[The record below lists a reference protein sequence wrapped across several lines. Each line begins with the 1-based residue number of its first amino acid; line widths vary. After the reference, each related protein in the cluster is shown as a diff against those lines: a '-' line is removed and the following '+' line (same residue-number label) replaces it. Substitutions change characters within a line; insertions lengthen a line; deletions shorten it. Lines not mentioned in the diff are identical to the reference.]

1 MKRLSFL
8 FLLFCFV
15 LALHSQNNNQY
26 QALLDS
32 ALTASSTNRFEKA
45 VNFYRQVLE
54 IDPSNVGNSLVLGNL
69 GSVYERM
76 GKIEDALDC
85 YSKAL
90 NLEPKL
96 VPVLEQRSGIYLDRG
111 EDAKALQDFNMIL
124 NQQPDNEL
132 ALLGR
137 AYLRME
143 LKMFQES
150 RMDFESL
157 LLNYPQNKKGELGM
171 AILNQKQGRFQESAE
186 LFANLIERYPTDPSL
201 YEARGNMEREA
212 RWFELALIDYE
223 EAGRLSKNDPV
234 YNVMQA
240 LVYLDQNKKKS
251 AKRMLERAVRDG
263 MPAASLEEYF
273 AKCK

>member
-1 MKRLSFL
+1 MKRLAFL
-8 FLLFCFV
+8 FFSFCFV
-15 LALHSQNNNQY
+15 LTLHSQENNQY

-32 ALTASSTNRFEKA
+32 AVTASSTNRFEKA
-45 VNFYRQVLE
+45 VNYYRQVLE
-54 IDPSNVGNSLVLGNL
+54 IDPNNVGNSLVLGNL

-76 GKIEDALDC
+76 GKIDEALEC

-90 NLEPKL
+90 SLEPKL
-96 VPVLEQRSGIYLDRG
+96 VPVLEQRSGIYLDKG

-143 LKMFQES
+143 LKMFQEA
-150 RMDFESL
+150 RMDFETL
-157 LLNYPQNKKGELGM
+157 LLNYPQNKQGELGM

-263 MPAASLEEYF
+263 MSRASLEEYF

>member
-1 MKRLSFL
+1 MKRLSLL
-8 FLLFCFV
+8 FFSFCFV
-15 LALHSQNNNQY
+15 LTLQSQDKNQY
-26 QALLDS
+26 QVLVDS
-32 ALTASSTNRFEKA
+32 ALTASSTNRFEAA
-45 VNFYRQVLE
+45 VIFYRQVLE
-54 IDPSNVGNSLVLGNL
+54 IDPNNVGNSLIYGNL

-76 GKIEDALDC
+76 GKIDEALEC

-90 NLEPKL
+90 SLEPKL
-96 VPVLEQRSGIYLDRG
+96 VPVLEQRSGIYLDKG

-157 LLNYPQNKKGELGM
+157 LLNYPQNKQGELGM
-171 AILNQKQGRFQESAE
+171 AILSQKQGRFQESAE
-186 LFANLIERYPTDPSL
+186 LFANLIERFPTDPSL

-263 MPAASLEEYF
+263 MPFASLEEYF

>member
-1 MKRLSFL
+1 MRRLTFL
-8 FLLFCFV
+8 FFLFFYV
-15 LALHSQNNNQY
+15 LTSQSQDNNQY

-32 ALTASSTNRFEKA
+32 AVTASSTNRFEKA
-45 VNFYRQVLE
+45 VNFYLRVLE
-54 IDPSNVGNSLVLGNL
+54 IDPKNAGNSLVLGNL

-76 GKIEDALDC
+76 GNIESALEC
-85 YSKAL
+85 YTKAL
-90 NLEPKL
+90 AIEPKL
-96 VPVLEQRSGIYLDRG
+96 VPVLEQRSGIYLSKG

-124 NQQPDNEL
+124 TQQPDNEL

-143 LKMFQES
+143 LKMFQET
-150 RMDFESL
+150 RMDLNSL
-157 LLNYPQNKKGELGM
+157 LLNYPQNKQGELGM
-171 AILNQKQGRFQESAE
+171 AILCQKEGKFEESAE
-186 LFANLIERYPTDPSL
+186 LFANLIERYPSDPSL

-212 RWFELALIDYE
+212 HWFELALIDYE

-263 MPAASLEEYF
+263 MPRASLEEYF
-273 AKCK
+273 VKCK